1 MQSVVNGRPDITVL
15 PCLLGFLA
23 TEGTGIC
30 VKLYCIV
37 NKHVKISEINLKSRT
52 AWVKFLFNCNEISE
66 GNRI

>member
-15 PCLLGFLA
+15 PCLLDILA

-30 VKLYCIV
+30 VKLYGIV

-52 AWVKFLFNCNEISE
+52 AESNFSYHL
-66 GNRI
+66 R

>member
-15 PCLLGFLA
+15 PCLLGILA

-52 AWVKFLFNCNEISE
+52 A
-66 GNRI
+66 